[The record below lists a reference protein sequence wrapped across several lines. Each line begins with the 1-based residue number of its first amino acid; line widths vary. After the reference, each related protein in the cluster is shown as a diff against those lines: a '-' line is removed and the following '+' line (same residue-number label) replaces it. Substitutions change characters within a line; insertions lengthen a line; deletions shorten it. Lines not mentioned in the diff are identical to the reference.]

1 MTLKNI
7 MLKLGLMGQVL
18 KQGFHSYFV
27 SVCDISTH
35 FRFIPT
41 FDKVCRKTSE
51 ALGGFI
57 CSKSTMETPD

>member
-1 MTLKNI
+1 
-7 MLKLGLMGQVL
+7 MGQEL

-41 FDKVCRKTSE
+41 FHKVCRKTSE